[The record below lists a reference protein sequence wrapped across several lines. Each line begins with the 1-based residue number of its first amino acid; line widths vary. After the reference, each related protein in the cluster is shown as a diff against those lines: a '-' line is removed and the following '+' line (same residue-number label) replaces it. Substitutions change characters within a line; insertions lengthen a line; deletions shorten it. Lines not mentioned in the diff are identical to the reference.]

1 MKEFIL
7 GRNLTLVNIAIRSS
21 DTKLVAKITK
31 GFIAR
36 NPSNSF
42 RNERDFYWRKVVLPK
57 LGAWIRTAS
66 ISGNTGTD
74 Y

>member
-36 NPSNSF
+36 NSSNSL
-42 RNERDFYWRKVVLPK
+42 RNERTHTGEKSFAKIYSSEQIILP
-57 LGAWIRTAS
+57 
-66 ISGNTGTD
+66 
-74 Y
+74 